1 MEVFQDYVPAQE
13 RIDILQAVIDR
24 VTAMKDRVI
33 KDSKYCKVCKKYYF
47 KTKCDIDSRRV
58 KKSICVNPLT
68 GGYFDPYKYEEQ
80 IVTEY
85 YWKCPEG
92 HEIEGYVEGL

>member
-1 MEVFQDYVPAQE
+1 MEVFEDYVPAQE
-13 RIDILQAVIDR
+13 RIDILQAAIDR
-24 VTAMKDRVI
+24 ATDRVI

-68 GGYFDPYKYEEQ
+68 GGYLDPYEYEEQ
-80 IVTEY
+80 VVTEY
-85 YWKCPEG
+85 CWKCPEG
-92 HEIEGYVEGL
+92 HVEGL